1 MAEQGRIV
9 MPIVGATG
17 NRGRLTSNTLKLHNI
32 CKMRLTPPLHPSKSG
47 FTSNQRPVL
56 SYRPSLD
63 LIDNPHFGLLLSDS
77 YMSQTK
83 LHYRPQIH
91 SDGSEYLAKVNNKP
105 TVSGF
110 HQSGTHPKAA
120 SLEEKTEHQRVFIPH
135 PLTPTVSHQNHV
147 TLGPKQETGFTKEK
161 DRQFYTFLDKTSSMV
176 EPPCTQDSVMKSHFL
191 PPSSRQGT
199 VVIPSVRGHSCRE
212 TGFSRS
218 TAPLACPTSPLPSPW
233 TKTAAPT
240 LRTTGKKEPSGFL
253 HNAPNNIF
261 PVTPFGSSHFFTH
274 YQNTFSPHV
283 DLRQLRSS
291 YTGAGIISAKMD
303 NSYNRRDMDR
313 FIFRE

>member
-1 MAEQGRIV
+1 

-32 CKMRLTPPLHPSKSG
+32 CKKMRLTPPLHPSKSG

-176 EPPCTQDSVMKSHFL
+176 VQTPLPAVVCLNTTSTSVSLLFC
-191 PPSSRQGT
+191 Q
-199 VVIPSVRGHSCRE
+199 
-212 TGFSRS
+212 
-218 TAPLACPTSPLPSPW
+218 TSPLPSPW